1 MPESKN
7 LITIVGDR
15 FAGYATV
22 PGVCT
27 ASQLLDQLA
36 RSAKF
41 PPTTVR
47 AGQGVSE
54 EQWDQLTGY
63 AHRRGYDEIL
73 TFQHPDFQ
81 LAGTSE
87 AHKHRAEN
95 TLIANLEDRGNG
107 LYAAAL
113 RVHNDNELLLDHQT
127 GMHVQGMV
135 SVEAARQM
143 FLAATERYIASAH
156 PDVPYYYVINAMNTT
171 FENFLFPTD
180 AEIQLEVLSAQLDN
194 PDRLTLETDISIHQ
208 AGRRSTS
215 TYVSY
220 TAFNADTLAP
230 VEHNRAVRAAGHL
243 SSSAEAPTCGT
254 RTPHEPT
261 ACLPRR
267 CGGLLRRR
275 RDAGRHQDDVQLLA
289 LLPVRAGRTGEH
301 LPHATGITDQP
312 CRHGRQPRGRKPGVL
327 PPLPGRVC
335 PAAEQPRPAVGQDAP
350 G

>member
-1 MPESKN
+1 MSESTN
-7 LITIVGDR
+7 QIMIVGDR
-15 FAGYATV
+15 FSGYAAV
-22 PGVCT
+22 DGVCT

-36 RSAKF
+36 QGVTF
-41 PPTTVR
+41 LPTTVR
-47 AGQGVSE
+47 AGQGVSQ
-54 EQWDQLTGY
+54 EQWDQLIGY
-63 AHRRGYDEIL
+63 AHRLGYDGML

-87 AHKHRAEN
+87 AHKHRADN

-156 PDVPYYYVINAMNTT
+156 PDVPYYYVINEMNTT

-180 AEIQLEVLSAQLDN
+180 AEIQLQVLSAQLDD

-220 TAFNADTLAP
+220 TAFNAAALGP
-230 VEHNRAVRAAGHL
+230 VEHKRAVRAAGRL
-243 SSSAEAPTCGT
+243 GSPVEAP
-254 RTPHEPT
+254 
-261 ACLPRR
+261 AALQA
-267 CGGLLRRR
+267 
-275 RDAGRHQDDVQLLA
+275 DAA
-289 LLPVRAGRTGEH
+289 
-301 LPHATGITDQP
+301 
-312 CRHGRQPRGRKPGVL
+312 
-327 PPLPGRVC
+327 
-335 PAAEQPRPAVGQDAP
+335 
-350 G
+350 

>member
-1 MPESKN
+1 MMPEPTN
-7 LITIVGDR
+7 LIVIVGDR
-15 FAGYATV
+15 FAGYAALT
-22 PGVCT
+22 GVYT
-27 ASQLLDQLA
+27 ATQLLDQLA
-36 RSAKF
+36 QAETF

-54 EQWDQLTGY
+54 EQWDQLIGY
-63 AHRRGYDEIL
+63 AHRHGYDGTL

-81 LAGTSE
+81 LAGRSE
-87 AHKHRAEN
+87 AHKHRADN
-95 TLIANLEDRGNG
+95 MLIANLEDRGNG

-156 PDVPYYYVINAMNTT
+156 PDVPYYYVINEMNTT

-180 AEIQLEVLSAQLDN
+180 AEIQLQVLSAQLDDPN
-194 PDRLTLETDISIHQ
+194 RLTLETGISIHQ

-230 VEHNRAVRAAGHL
+230 VEHKRAVRAAGSL
-243 SSSAEAPTCGT
+243 GLPTEAPEPLQAEA
-254 RTPHEPT
+254 
-261 ACLPRR
+261 A
-267 CGGLLRRR
+267 
-275 RDAGRHQDDVQLLA
+275 
-289 LLPVRAGRTGEH
+289 
-301 LPHATGITDQP
+301 
-312 CRHGRQPRGRKPGVL
+312 
-327 PPLPGRVC
+327 
-335 PAAEQPRPAVGQDAP
+335 
-350 G
+350 